1 MFPFFLDHEIS
12 PSQSLLQNTFPLSHS
27 FSTSCPPQPPTPIH
41 HSPASW
47 IPISFSFPSL
57 VSSYLAFP
65 LQVSFPAQLPPV
77 FFPSPSSTYAS
88 PRSCYP
94 LTSKTPPFPPDH
106 SGFLL
111 PVLKSRS
118 ANYNRFAYCIFNPC
132 SMNAQPS
139 EPLRYRTSHV
149 HSTALCPLLSIFLQQ
164 HTSQRPAD
172 TFRSTEIVA
181 TRHTSILSFTS
192 AYSLIFFYS
201 LAFSILMSLVRS
213 VSLCTMDS
221 KPPFSSIAAI
231 STSTVPKPAPPSHSL
246 R

>member
-1 MFPFFLDHEIS
+1 MK
-12 PSQSLLQNTFPLSHS
+12 N
-27 FSTSCPPQPPTPIH
+27 PPI
-41 HSPASW
+41 
-47 IPISFSFPSL
+47 L
-57 VSSYLAFP
+57 VSSAKYFSSLPQLPYKLPSFPPSSTSSADPPFP
-65 LQVSFPAQLPPV
+65 LPPGSPYPSLSPAPFPAISHSARRSFPAQLPPV